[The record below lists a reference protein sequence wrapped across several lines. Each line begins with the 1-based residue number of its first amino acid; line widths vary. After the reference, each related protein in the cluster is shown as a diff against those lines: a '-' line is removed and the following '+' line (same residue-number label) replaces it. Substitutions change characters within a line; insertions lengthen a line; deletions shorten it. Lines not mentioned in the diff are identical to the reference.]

1 MPDNGMEDKEELQEE
16 ARELPIRE
24 ALTLL
29 EGKPYKP
36 VKITLVR
43 RMDAFNQWLSSEKS
57 VFAAKT
63 AAAAS
68 VFATLSTPII
78 LVLEIYRINSQSSR
92 TLRSNGSSTI
102 T

>member
-1 MPDNGMEDKEELQEE
+1 VHFHIYEYLVRPGQKAIPENGMEDQEELQEE

-24 ALTLL
+24 ALALL

-36 VKITLVR
+36 AKITLVQ

-68 VFATLSTPII
+68 VFAMLSTLII
-78 LVLEIYRINSQSSR
+78 LVSETY
-92 TLRSNGSSTI
+92 
-102 T
+102 